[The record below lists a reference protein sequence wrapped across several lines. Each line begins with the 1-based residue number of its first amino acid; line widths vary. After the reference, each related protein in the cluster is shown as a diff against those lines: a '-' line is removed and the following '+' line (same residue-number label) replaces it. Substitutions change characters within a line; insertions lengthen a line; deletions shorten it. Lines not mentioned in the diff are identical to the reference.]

1 MGGHWRFNLPHVSGG
16 TASGGLSR
24 LVIALVASFSLI
36 LTSLPAAAQ
45 GAPTII
51 RDSELE
57 AMIRTISTP
66 IFEAA
71 GLTDEA
77 VHTYIVQDKSLNAF
91 VAGGQNVF
99 VNTGL
104 VMAADNVNQLIGVI
118 AHETGH
124 ISGGHLARFHD
135 GLKGA
140 SAVSILGMVLGA
152 AAIAAGGGDAGMA
165 VLMGSQ
171 QAAQRLVL
179 SYSRTQEAA
188 ADQAGMKFLEAT
200 GQSGRGLVSF
210 FEVLAEQ
217 ELLYTTNQDPY
228 VRSHPLTRDRINT
241 LSDLAQ
247 RSAHYDAPNP
257 PGYDELFERM
267 KAKMW
272 GYFQP
277 PSSTLARYPK
287 EDNSLYA
294 RYARAYAYNKMR
306 DIPNSMAETESLVRE
321 FPEDPYFWELKGF
334 LLFGNGKIEDS
345 IEPFRRSVE
354 LAPNE
359 SLILTQ
365 LAQALLATE
374 KMEHNDEAIRYLEAA
389 NRLDRE
395 SPFSWHQLSVAYHR
409 AGNQP
414 MAHLAAAE
422 RFTLV
427 GAMPEAGMQAR
438 QALQGLKTGSPSW
451 LRAQDIM
458 VTSNIDPETGKRRGK

>member
-1 MGGHWRFNLPHVSGG
+1 MPHVPSSTGG
-16 TASGGLSR
+16 SPVSGGLSR
-24 LVIALVASFSLI
+24 IFIALITAFSLI
-36 LTSLPAAAQ
+36 LSSVPAAAQ
-45 GAPTII
+45 SAPTII

-57 AMIRTISTP
+57 AIIRTISTP

-71 GLTDEA
+71 GLTDES

-104 VMAADNVNQLIGVI
+104 VMAADDVNQLIGVI

-124 ISGGHLARFHD
+124 ISGGHLARFHE

-140 SAVSILGMVLGA
+140 SAVSILGMILGA

-171 QAAQRLVL
+171 QAAQRMVL

-188 ADQAGMKFLEAT
+188 ADQAAMKFLEAT

-210 FEVLAEQ
+210 FEILGDQ

-241 LSDLAQ
+241 LSDMAQ
-247 RSAHYDAPNP
+247 RSSYYDAPNP
-257 PGYDELFERM
+257 PGYDELFQRM

-277 PSSTLARYPK
+277 PASTLARYPK
-287 EDNSLYA
+287 EDKSLYA

-306 DIPNSMAETESLVRE
+306 DIPKSMAEAETLVTE
-321 FPEDPYFWELKGF
+321 FPDDPYFWELKGF
-334 LLFGNGKIEDS
+334 LLFGNGEIEQS
-345 IEPFRRSVE
+345 IEPFRRSVQ
-354 LAPNE
+354 LAPHE

-365 LAQALLATE
+365 LGQALLATE
-374 KMEHNDEAIRYLEAA
+374 KMEHNAEAIRYLEAA

-395 SPFSWHQLSVAYHR
+395 SPFSWHQLSIAYHR

-422 RFTLV
+422 RFSLI
-427 GAMPEAGMQAR
+427 GRMPEAGMQAR
-438 QALQGLKTGSPSW
+438 QALQGLKAGSPSW

-458 VTSNIDPETGKRRGK
+458 VTSNIDPDTGKPRGK